1 MAMLGKKIK
10 KIRNWWQNKKNLP
23 QFRAKLL
30 NLKEAKA
37 PYKVVLISHELSA
50 TGAPLMLL
58 AAAKA
63 ILQDGGQVR
72 VLAYLDGVLKN
83 KFRQL
88 GVEVFVH
95 PDFRDNSKLLNEFG
109 GDCDYAV
116 ANTVVTYPAISLLKG
131 PQILW
136 WIHEGKVIDDDYIA
150 RFRKKKFR
158 PDLEETL
165 RSAPKVAVVSDYAKQ
180 VVEKYSHHVHILNLA
195 EEDWGQTRFC
205 ARQQGEPLRVAMLGA
220 VCPIKGQDVALQ
232 AVASLAPA
240 YAKQIVLVV
249 AGKQDDAYV
258 QNLKEKY
265 KELSNV
271 EWRAAVSVEQLKQ
284 FYEAQDVI
292 LVASRDESFSLVAL
306 EACMSGKPLIVSSN
320 VGAKFLVNPG
330 ENGFVFES
338 ENAESLKSAII
349 QILDNR
355 ENLQK
360 LGDNSRKKYLENA
373 TPEVFSRNFLQLL
386 KNKSKF

>member
-1 MAMLGKKIK
+1 MLGKKIK

-23 QFRAKLL
+23 QFRAKLAK
-30 NLKEAKA
+30 LKSGKA
-37 PYKVVLISHELSA
+37 PYKVALISHELSS

-72 VLAYLDGVLKN
+72 VLSYLDGNLKD
-83 KFRQL
+83 KFQHL

-95 PDFRDNSKLLNEFG
+95 PEFRDNKNLLNEFA
-109 GDCDYAV
+109 GDCDFAV
-116 ANTVVTYPAISLLKG
+116 ANTVVTYPVISLLKG

-180 VVEKYSHHVHILNLA
+180 VVAKYNSKVQILNLA
-195 EEDWGQTRFC
+195 EDDWFGDCLETKKVGNIVQI
-205 ARQQGEPLRVAMLGA
+205 AMIGA

-232 AVASLAPA
+232 AISSLSDE
-240 YAKQIVLVV
+240 YQKQISLVI
-249 AGKQDDAYV
+249 AGKNDNDYAYG
-258 QNLKEKY
+258 LREKY
-265 KELSNV
+265 KHLSNV
-271 EWRAAVSVEQLKQ
+271 QWYGALPFEKLKG
-284 FYEAQDVI
+284 FYEEQDVI

-306 EACMSGKPLIVSSN
+306 EACMAAKPLIVSSN
-320 VGAKFLVNPG
+320 VGAKFLVEN
-330 ENGFVFES
+330 EKNGFVFDS
-338 ENAESLKSAII
+338 ENAK
-349 QILDNR
+349 
-355 ENLQK
+355 NLQEVLIK
-360 LGDNSRKKYLENA
+360 LIENRQKLNLMGQESRKIYLKYGSIDS
-373 TPEVFSRNFLQLL
+373 FRKNFLHLL
-386 KNKSKF
+386 KNNF